1 MSACYADVGVAGAS
15 QPAASPAATPSWP
28 VSGPVSGLA
37 GVAAAPDRGRSPALG
52 FPTTPCVPC
61 RAQAVVRKGELR
73 RVWPANAGFWARLPL
88 LGAASCRFSTSIAP
102 RSKFCT
108 QKAPSAPLPHHFRP
122 TSAPLPPNFAH
133 SAHFRPTLALRCSGP
148 IHRLASISGVLEI
161 AILGLLKEQDM
172 HGYELKKRL
181 SDVFGLASAVSFGSL
196 YPALARLEAAGAV
209 SVVKA
214 EDGDR
219 DAASDASLAGPVRR
233 ASRRRKVYGITP
245 LGAEMFEELLATS
258 QTAGE
263 DERTFNLRLAFARYL
278 PPERRLGLLEQRR
291 AVLGERLAQLAARA
305 RARRD
310 DRYMRILAERQHESL
325 SLDVSW
331 LDRLIQEER
340 AGGATPGPSGPAAT
354 AAGAVRCGLGHGA
367 GSATASRPEA
377 PSPPAAR
384 LVPLASASQLQRAAR
399 GLAAPGTRRD

>member
-1 MSACYADVGVAGAS
+1 M
-15 QPAASPAATPSWP
+15 
-28 VSGPVSGLA
+28 
-37 GVAAAPDRGRSPALG
+37 
-52 FPTTPCVPC
+52 
-61 RAQAVVRKGELR
+61 
-73 RVWPANAGFWARLPL
+73 
-88 LGAASCRFSTSIAP
+88 
-102 RSKFCT
+102 
-108 QKAPSAPLPHHFRP
+108 
-122 TSAPLPPNFAH
+122 
-133 SAHFRPTLALRCSGP
+133 
-148 IHRLASISGVLEI
+148 LEI

-196 YPALARLEAAGAV
+196 YPALARLEAAAAV
-209 SVVKA
+209 AVVKA

-219 DAASDASLAGPVRR
+219 DAASDASLTGPVRR

-263 DERTFNLRLAFARYL
+263 DERTFNLRLAFARHL

-340 AGGATPGPSGPAAT
+340 AGGETSGPIGPAAT
-354 AAGAVRCGLGHGA
+354 AAGAGAGA
-367 GSATASRPEA
+367 GSATAAASAAASAPEA
-377 PSPPAAR
+377 PHRPAAK

-399 GLAAPGTRRD
+399 ALAAPAPAATNNTEPIKDGN

>member
-1 MSACYADVGVAGAS
+1 
-15 QPAASPAATPSWP
+15 
-28 VSGPVSGLA
+28 
-37 GVAAAPDRGRSPALG
+37 
-52 FPTTPCVPC
+52 
-61 RAQAVVRKGELR
+61 
-73 RVWPANAGFWARLPL
+73 
-88 LGAASCRFSTSIAP
+88 
-102 RSKFCT
+102 
-108 QKAPSAPLPHHFRP
+108 
-122 TSAPLPPNFAH
+122 
-133 SAHFRPTLALRCSGP
+133 
-148 IHRLASISGVLEI
+148 VLEI

-219 DAASDASLAGPVRR
+219 DAASDASFTGPVRR
-233 ASRRRKVYGITP
+233 ANRRRKVYGITP
-245 LGAEMFEELLATS
+245 VGAQMFDELLATS

-340 AGGATPGPSGPAAT
+340 AGGVTPGPSGPATT
-354 AAGAVRCGLGHGA
+354 AAGAGA
-367 GSATASRPEA
+367 GSAAASRPGA
-377 PSPPAAR
+377 PSTPAAR

-399 GLAAPGTRRD
+399 GLEAPAPAMTDNTEPIKDGN

>member
-1 MSACYADVGVAGAS
+1 M
-15 QPAASPAATPSWP
+15 
-28 VSGPVSGLA
+28 
-37 GVAAAPDRGRSPALG
+37 AAAPDRGGSLALG
-52 FPTTPCVPC
+52 FLLTPWVPY
-61 RAQAVVRKGELR
+61 RAQAVVRRACGGR
-73 RVWPANAGFWARLPL
+73 FWPANAGFWARFPF
-88 LGAASCRFSTSIAP
+88 LGAVPVDFRPRSRPDGNSAP
-102 RSKFCT
+102 RRR
-108 QKAPSAPLPHHFRP
+108 PPHHFS
-122 TSAPLPPNFAH
+122 TNF
-133 SAHFRPTLALRCSGP
+133 RTTLALRCSGP
-148 IHRLASISGVLEI
+148 IHRTASIPSVLEI

-219 DAASDASLAGPVRR
+219 DRDDPGHSGLTTPDRR

-245 LGAEMFEELLATS
+245 LGAQMFEELLATS

-340 AGGATPGPSGPAAT
+340 AGGATSGPIGPAAT
-354 AAGAVRCGLGHGA
+354 AAGADAGA
-367 GSATASRPEA
+367 GSVRGGGSAAAPRPEA
-377 PSPPAAR
+377 PNPPAPR

-399 GLAAPGTRRD
+399 GLAVPAPAVTDNTEP

>member
-1 MSACYADVGVAGAS
+1 M
-15 QPAASPAATPSWP
+15 
-28 VSGPVSGLA
+28 
-37 GVAAAPDRGRSPALG
+37 
-52 FPTTPCVPC
+52 
-61 RAQAVVRKGELR
+61 
-73 RVWPANAGFWARLPL
+73 
-88 LGAASCRFSTSIAP
+88 
-102 RSKFCT
+102 
-108 QKAPSAPLPHHFRP
+108 
-122 TSAPLPPNFAH
+122 
-133 SAHFRPTLALRCSGP
+133 
-148 IHRLASISGVLEI
+148 LEI

-214 EDGDR
+214 EDGDI
-219 DAASDASLAGPVRR
+219 DAASDAGLTGPVRR

-340 AGGATPGPSGPAAT
+340 AGGAAAGPIGPAAT
-354 AAGAVRCGLGHGA
+354 AAGAARA
-367 GSATASRPEA
+367 WSRRRARPRRRARSRPPASGQRRPTARRPGWSPWPVLHNCSERREA
-377 PSPPAAR
+377 WRSPHP
-384 LVPLASASQLQRAAR
+384 P
-399 GLAAPGTRRD
+399 